1 MQVSDLKITPNMVT
15 GAGESVL
22 PAVVVE
28 NKNEPV
34 GASSMPTSKKTHAEK
49 SASVNKS
56 KVASRVDK
64 KARIHQQETGGKEV
78 LVASKADSWCAPVS
92 ECNGKRVDKKP
103 TQTQSQQ
110 KCMQDKVIPEK
121 LASPCVPIQKTAA
134 SAEACLQADNVA
146 RDAVPVKK
154 RKRCKRVDKSSADA
168 AIFVEGSVSGHG
180 NGPKTVKTAK
190 AAVEGDNI
198 SSWLANVKQSFAKE
212 NTTHTIQRNDPIF
225 AMFTKF

>member
-1 MQVSDLKITPNMVT
+1 
-15 GAGESVL
+15 
-22 PAVVVE
+22 
-28 NKNEPV
+28 
-34 GASSMPTSKKTHAEK
+34 
-49 SASVNKS
+49 VNKS
-56 KVASRVDK
+56 KAASRVDK
-64 KARIHQQETGGKEV
+64 RARKQARIHQQETGGKEV
-78 LVASKADSWCAPVS
+78 LVTSKPDSWCAPVS
-92 ECNGKRVDKKP
+92 ECDGKRVEKKP
-103 TQTQSQQ
+103 AQTQAQQ
-110 KCMQDKVIPEK
+110 ESMQDKGIPKK
-121 LASPCVPIQKTAA
+121 LASPCVPMQKTAT

-154 RKRCKRVDKSSADA
+154 RKRCKRVDKSAADA
-168 AIFVEGSVSGHG
+168 AIVVEGSVSGHG